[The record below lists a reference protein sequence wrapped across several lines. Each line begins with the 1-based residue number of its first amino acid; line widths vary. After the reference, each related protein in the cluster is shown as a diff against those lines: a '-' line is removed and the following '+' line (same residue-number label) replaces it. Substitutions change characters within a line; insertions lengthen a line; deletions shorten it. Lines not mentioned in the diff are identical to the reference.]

1 MTDPMLERIALPI
14 DEGDHVTDVI
24 VIAVTQ
30 RMDAYGQAIYV
41 SSTPHTGYVTQLGAL
56 EAALEEVRNPY
67 IYGDDDE

>member
-1 MTDPMLERIALPI
+1 MTDPMLERINLPI
-14 DEGDHVTDVI
+14 DEGDHITDVI

-56 EAALEEVRNPY
+56 EAALEEVRMPY
-67 IYGDDDE
+67 CSDDGED